1 MNCHIS
7 QSQITTSLMKFLAE
21 FCSCKQSRIK
31 FNLSCANGIILFRK
45 VSDIIICY
53 GQNLLS
59 SINSNSNSNVLLK
72 YIIECIIKLYKR
84 NKIIFKCNE

>member
-59 SINSNSNSNVLLK
+59 SINSNSNSNSNVL
-72 YIIECIIKLYKR
+72 
-84 NKIIFKCNE
+84 